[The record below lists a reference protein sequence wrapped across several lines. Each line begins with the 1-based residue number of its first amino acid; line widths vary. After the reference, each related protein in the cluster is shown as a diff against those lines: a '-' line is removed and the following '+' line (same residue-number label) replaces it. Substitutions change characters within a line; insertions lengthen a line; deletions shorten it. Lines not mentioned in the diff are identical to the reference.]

1 VVDHRIPTE
10 IVKNLQVDKS
20 LSDRPTV
27 SGINLESGQEKDFQ
41 NVEIDAQI
49 FYVAI
54 VMRVRRI
61 A

>member
-27 SGINLESGQEKDFQ
+27 SGISLESGQEKDFQ
-41 NVEIDAQI
+41 YVEIDAQI